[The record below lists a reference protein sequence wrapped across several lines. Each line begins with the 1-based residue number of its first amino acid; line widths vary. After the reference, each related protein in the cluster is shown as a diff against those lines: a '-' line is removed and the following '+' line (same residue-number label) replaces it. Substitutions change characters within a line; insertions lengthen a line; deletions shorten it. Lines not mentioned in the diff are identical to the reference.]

1 VRILGEDLTLFR
13 GESGTPYL
21 IGGRCAHRCT
31 VLHTGWVQAD
41 QIRCMY
47 HGWRYDGT
55 GRCTEM
61 PAERTLLRER
71 LGASDAGVA
80 LLRKIILRE
89 LDAIEAG
96 RPTKRWTP
104 DMSDELPPPVA
115 R

>member
-104 DMSDELPPPVA
+104 GMSDELPRPVA